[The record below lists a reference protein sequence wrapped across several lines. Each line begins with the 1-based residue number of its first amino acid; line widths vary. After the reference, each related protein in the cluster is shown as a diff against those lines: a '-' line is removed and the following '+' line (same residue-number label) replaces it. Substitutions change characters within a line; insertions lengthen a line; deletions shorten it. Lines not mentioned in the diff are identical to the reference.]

1 MSDLDLLLTWKA
13 WEEQD
18 FDTRDTLAVYFVS
31 AEEFI
36 DAFLDSWHS
45 AYGGEAEISARQL
58 YENLRRASS
67 PGPNNL
73 GQRDAR

>member
-13 WEEQD
+13 WENYA
-18 FDTRDTLAVYFVS
+18 FDQAWSPGWLFVP

-45 AYGGEAEISARQL
+45 ASEAAEEPDTCQL
-58 YENLRRASS
+58 CLRRIVVCAV
-67 PGPNNL
+67 
-73 GQRDAR
+73 R